1 MNTVNYEV
9 AVKAA
14 IRSRSLEDIQRG
26 IHASMELQRDWN
38 ARRLQA
44 RKSES
49 QVMLKSILLA
59 MRSNMERIQY
69 LRRKMEVANA

>member
-1 MNTVNYEV
+1 MNTNYET

-14 IRSRSLEDIQRG
+14 IRSRSLKDIQRG

-38 ARRLQA
+38 SRRIQA

-59 MRSNMERIQY
+59 MRTH
-69 LRRKMEVANA
+69 V